1 MPSES
6 RKAPVASPGNWLMPG
21 EFEAHAAVWLG
32 WPTFQWFRDPELD
45 TRRTIA
51 QIACTLSEHE
61 VPSNIMCADRAGIEL
76 AGDWMRRN
84 GYPVSS
90 RIRFVPIPQVDVWV
104 RDYGPIFV
112 LDRRSHSLAVAAFA
126 QNQWGYSTT
135 SGPISTA
142 MSALPGRVAE
152 FLGIGGVLTS
162 GIVSEG
168 GNRIGNGRGVLVVN
182 RALEL
187 ERNPGAT
194 QEELEAAYRQVLG
207 AGKIIWL
214 NAGLKE
220 DMRAERGP
228 IRYFNADGEL
238 IYLYN
243 PQTTGGHVDE
253 FCQFAGPRR
262 IVLAQVADS
271 EAAADPVAAAN
282 HARLEEANGILS
294 EETDQDGRP
303 FEIIRIPTP
312 DIAFRRVSPEEPMYR
327 RFLEKLEY
335 AHDAPPF
342 PKGEPVHIVKVS
354 SYANYLATNG
364 LVIVPCYGNPDKD
377 AAAAHA
383 LETAY
388 PGRNLV
394 PIDPTPLNYAGG
406 GIHCATQ
413 QQPLAG
419 RRSAP

>member
-1 MPSES
+1 M
-6 RKAPVASPGNWLMPG
+6 ASPGRCLMAG
-21 EFEAHAAVWLG
+21 EFEPHAAVWLG
-32 WPTFQWFRDPELD
+32 WPAFQWFSDPALD

-51 QIACTLSEHE
+51 QIACTLADHE
-61 VPSNIMCADRAGIEL
+61 VPANVMCADRAGMEL
-76 AGDWMRRN
+76 AQDWMRRN
-84 GYPVSS
+84 DYPVTS
-90 RIRFVPIPQVDVWV
+90 RIRFLPIPQVDVWV
-104 RDYGPIFV
+104 RDYGPTFL
-112 LDRRSHSLAVAAFA
+112 LDRRSNRLAVAAFG

-135 SGPISTA
+135 SDPKSTA

-152 FLGIGGVLTS
+152 FLGIDRVLTS
-162 GIVSEG
+162 SLVSEG
-168 GNRIGNGRGVLVVN
+168 GNRIGNGRGVIVAN
-182 RALEL
+182 RAIDL

-194 QEELEAAYRQVLG
+194 QEELEAAYRNVLG

-228 IRYFNADGEL
+228 IRYFNAEGEL
-238 IYLYN
+238 VHLYN

-282 HARLEEANGILS
+282 HARLEEACRILS

-312 DIAFRRVSPEEPMYR
+312 DIAFRRVSPEEPMYC
-327 RFLEKLEY
+327 RFLEELDY
-335 AHDAPPF
+335 SRDAPPF
-342 PKGEPVHIVKVS
+342 PKGEPVHIVRVS

-364 LVIVPCYGNPDKD
+364 LVIVPCYGNPEKD
-377 AAAAHA
+377 AKALRA
-383 LETAY
+383 LESAY
-388 PGRNLV
+388 PGRDVV

-413 QQPLAG
+413 QQPLGAC
-419 RRSAP
+419 RSAP